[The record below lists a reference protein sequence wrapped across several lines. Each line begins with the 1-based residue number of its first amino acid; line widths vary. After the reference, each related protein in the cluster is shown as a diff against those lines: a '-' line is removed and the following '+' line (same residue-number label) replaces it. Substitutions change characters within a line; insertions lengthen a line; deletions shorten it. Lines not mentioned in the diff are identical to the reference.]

1 MRLIEL
7 QSKDVINVE
16 NGSNIGFVCD
26 IEIEPHT
33 AKICAIIV
41 EKKSLMNYFR
51 FIKEPNEIIIPIE
64 NIVSIGE
71 DVILVN
77 IFC

>member
-7 QSKDVINVE
+7 QCKDVINVE
-16 NGSNIGFVCD
+16 NGCRIGYVCD
-26 IEIEPHT
+26 IEIDPQL
-33 AKICAIIV
+33 ACICSIIV
-41 EKKSLMNYFR
+41 EKKSMLNYLKFV
-51 FIKEPNEIIIPIE
+51 KEPNVIVIPIE
-64 NIVSIGE
+64 NIVSIGK